1 MTPIAGPERLDRTF
15 AALANATRRS
25 IVFRLAEGEATV
37 NELAAPFAM
46 KLPAISKHIKI
57 LEQAGLI
64 SSSRRAQ
71 FRICALNPEG
81 LDAVTDWSKQC
92 RAIWE
97 SRFDRMSE
105 YLARIQA
112 GTGKESTDE

>member
-1 MTPIAGPERLDRTF
+1 MTPIIGPERLDRTF

-25 IVFRLAEGEATV
+25 IVSRLAEGEATV

-64 SSSRRAQ
+64 SSARRAQ
-71 FRICALNPEG
+71 YRICFLNPEG
-81 LDAVTDWSKQC
+81 LDVVANWSTQR

-97 SRFDRMSE
+97 SRFDRMSD

-112 GTGKESTDE
+112 ETAKGPTDE

>member
-1 MTPIAGPERLDRTF
+1 MTPIAAPERLDRTF

-25 IVFRLAEGEATV
+25 IVSRLAEGEATV

-71 FRICALNPEG
+71 FRICSLNPEG
-81 LDAVTDWSKQC
+81 IDVVADWSKQC
-92 RAIWE
+92 RETWE
-97 SRFDRMSE
+97 SRFDQMSE

-112 GTGKESTDE
+112 ETAKGSTDG